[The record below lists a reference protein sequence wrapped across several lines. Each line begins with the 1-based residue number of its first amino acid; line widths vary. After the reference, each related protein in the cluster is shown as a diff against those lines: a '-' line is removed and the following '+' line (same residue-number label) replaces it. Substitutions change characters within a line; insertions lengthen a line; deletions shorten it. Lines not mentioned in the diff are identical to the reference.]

1 MVGGEIFLDLI
12 RAIPTG
18 SKLLMLGDMGQ
29 LESIGSLN
37 LAADMINSK
46 EIPTVELKEVHRQA
60 KASGILTT
68 AYNVRNGIQLYQ
80 DTDYEG
86 VEIRGELKDMVL
98 DIRNEKDDD
107 RKDTIAYFEKYFNSP
122 LVNGDIKKIQII
134 SPVKERGDACV
145 HNLNLDI
152 QKLINPVDLN
162 ESRPRIYVQ
171 KMKDASGNDRSF
183 WIQEGDKVMCIKN
196 NYKVFDTSGAQTAM
210 YNGWT
215 GVVTSIDYENATVD
229 FDLGD
234 ASIILKHKEVKEH
247 LILGYACTTHKYQ
260 GSGCPVVVGVI
271 DYSTPPMMLCQQQIY
286 TLLTRAKKLCV
297 LVAQTKALR
306 RSIDTNFVS
315 TKRTFLPEFLK

>member
-1 MVGGEIFLDLI
+1 
-12 RAIPTG
+12 
-18 SKLLMLGDMGQ
+18 MLGDMGQ

-215 GVVTSIDYENATVD
+215 GVVTSIDYENAIVD

-234 ASIILKHKEVKEH
+234 APIILKHKEVKEH